1 MYISKL
7 KQLPVWGLL
16 FFVFGCQ
23 EPEVQVD
30 KPYVFRQPEH
40 FPKATYTLD
49 NNPITK
55 KGFLLGKK
63 LFNDPMLSRDGSVAC
78 SNCHQQGTAFAD
90 SQQHPLSR
98 GVDDQEG
105 IRNAPSLANM
115 AFIPEFF
122 WDGGVT
128 HLDFVPLNA
137 IESAFEMD
145 ESIENVMVK
154 LNKSETY
161 QTLFKEA
168 FNTDEIT
175 TPYLLHALSQFMVM
189 MISDN
194 SKYDDYLRGEE
205 ALSSD
210 ELAGMELF
218 EAKCE
223 SCHAGVL
230 QSDFSYR
237 NNGLDAIP
245 LDSGRTRITEN
256 ANDWGKFRVPS
267 LRNVELTAPYMHDGR
282 IETLDEVLEHYN
294 SGIQTYKTLDPSL
307 ENGIALSI
315 DERAKIIFFL
325 NTLTDR
331 EFTSDPKFF
340 NN

>member
-1 MYISKL
+1 MTQCSRVMAVWLAATAISRG
-7 KQLPVWGLL
+7 QLL
-16 FFVFGCQ
+16 Q
-23 EPEVQVD
+23 I
-30 KPYVFRQPEH
+30 H
-40 FPKATYTLD
+40 SS
-49 NNPITK
+49 I
-55 KGFLLGKK
+55 
-63 LFNDPMLSRDGSVAC
+63 
-78 SNCHQQGTAFAD
+78 
-90 SQQHPLSR
+90 PLSR
-98 GVDDQEG
+98 GVDDRKG

-154 LNKSETY
+154 LNRSETY
-161 QTLFKEA
+161 QTLFKNA
-168 FNTDEIT
+168 FDIDEIT

-194 SKYDDYLRGEE
+194 SKYDDYLRSEE

-218 EAKCE
+218 TAKCE

-237 NNGLDAIP
+237 NNGLDIYP

-256 ANDWGKFRVPS
+256 ANDWAKFRVPS

-282 IETLDEVLEHYN
+282 FKTLDEVLEHYN
-294 SGIQTYKTLDPSL
+294 SGIQTVKTLDPSL
-307 ENGIALSI
+307 ENGIVLTT

-325 NTLTDR
+325 KTLTDR